1 MRERVSQKQTRAET
15 GDSTI
20 HLSLILCMIPSLCLS
35 CSIPL
40 SPLCVCLSSHSSCL
54 CLAVLYLLSFHIPPP
69 TPHPQSSFSFT
80 ACSAA
85 FSLSAYPEFLIPK
98 ASLSPPFSSFL
109 PQPPTFHPSKA
120 ADFLLLKR
128 GPSRRPAR
136 CVRVLEVWYFRI
148 SANKQ
153 ILQPWGWMDG

>member
-1 MRERVSQKQTRAET
+1 MSQKQTRAET

-35 CSIPL
+35 CRGFPL
-40 SPLCVCLSSHSSCL
+40 SVSVLALTPHVFVWLCCI
-54 CLAVLYLLSFHIPPP
+54 SFHFISPPP

-136 CVRVLEVWYFRI
+136 CVRVLEV
-148 SANKQ
+148 
-153 ILQPWGWMDG
+153 